1 MNEIKQEIKT
11 LTERLGQLEQLHKRS
26 LTALDADQANQIS
39 KDIDRLSEQINKT
52 ASVVRTK
59 LSSLS
64 MPNHQDQGKSSR
76 LAQTQQRKLG
86 KSFMAV
92 MRDLESS
99 QTQYKQQLRQQ
110 LERQYLIV
118 NPEATAT
125 DLESL
130 ADDQQVRLHLLDNCR

>member
-11 LTERLGQLEQLHKRS
+11 LIERLGQLEQLHKRS
-26 LTALDADQANQIS
+26 LTAVDAEQAHSIS
-39 KDIDRLSEQINKT
+39 KDIDRLSEQINQT

-59 LSSLS
+59 LSSLAL
-64 MPNHQDQGKSSR
+64 PATDQGKSSR

-118 NPEATAT
+118 NPEATAS

-130 ADDQQVRLHLLDNCR
+130 ADDQQVLLLVLHHDNR